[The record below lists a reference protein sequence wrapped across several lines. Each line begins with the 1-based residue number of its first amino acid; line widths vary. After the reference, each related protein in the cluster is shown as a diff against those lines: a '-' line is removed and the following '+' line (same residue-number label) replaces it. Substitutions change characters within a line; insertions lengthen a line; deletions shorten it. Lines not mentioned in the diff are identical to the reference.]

1 MTAVDARRCTEHN
14 VHMSRRTKVKS
25 KVGLS
30 PSHGQRVGAAEF
42 RGNLAK
48 YLKQAKS
55 GTPVII
61 QERGRS
67 AYVLLKFEEGDP
79 ASAFG
84 CMRDRTEYV
93 AGAVVNAGESWRPG
107 AMP

>member
-1 MTAVDARRCTEHN
+1 MSNAVKTPSKARIST
-14 VHMSRRTKVKS
+14 
-25 KVGLS
+25 
-30 PSHGQRVGAAEF
+30 SHAERVGAAEF

-55 GTPVII
+55 GRPVII

-67 AYVLLKFEEGDP
+67 AYVLLKFEEE
-79 ASAFG
+79 ASMLAFG
-84 CMRDRTEYV
+84 CMRERTEYT
-93 AGAVVNAGESWRPG
+93 AGAIVNADEPWAPG

>member
-1 MTAVDARRCTEHN
+1 MRKTTSPGIRVSTAQAPH
-14 VHMSRRTKVKS
+14 
-25 KVGLS
+25 
-30 PSHGQRVGAAEF
+30 VGAAEF

-48 YLKQAKS
+48 YLKQAKA

-67 AYVLLKFEEGDP
+67 AYVLLKFEDAPP

-84 CMRDRTEYV
+84 CMRERTEYV
-93 AGAVVNAGESWRPG
+93 AGEVVNANETWAPG
-107 AMP
+107 VMP

>member
-1 MTAVDARRCTEHN
+1 MRSIAKAGA
-14 VHMSRRTKVKS
+14 KVRVS
-25 KVGLS
+25 T
-30 PSHGQRVGAAEF
+30 SHAQRVGAAEF

-67 AYVLLKFEEGDP
+67 AYVLLKFEEEG
-79 ASAFG
+79 AATSAFG
-84 CMRDRTEYV
+84 CMRERTEYTT
-93 AGAVVNAGESWRPG
+93 GTVVNAAEPWSPG
-107 AMP
+107 ALP